1 MTVTLDRASRVVGG
15 ADTHADTIHVAA
27 IDEVGRDLGDREF
40 PTTPLGYRDALDFLT
55 AFGDVSVLGIE
66 GTSSFGTGLAW
77 AAKAAGI
84 AVREVIRPERS
95 VRRLQGK
102 SDPIDAY
109 QAARAVLSGR
119 AQSAPKSQDIEA
131 LRALLNARRS
141 AVKARTAAMN
151 QIHAMLITAPVEL
164 REKYRSPQGEAAG
177 QRPGNLPTRHQG
189 WGRALSAH
197 GVENACPTPPVP
209 HHTSRRARGS
219 AQGPGRCFQPR
230 PALGQGSR
238 PDNGCPV
245 TGHRWRQP

>member
-55 AFGDVSVLGIE
+55 AFGEVSVLGIE

-164 REKYRSPQGEAAG
+164 REKYRSLKEKPLVSALATC
-177 QRPGNLPTRHQG
+177 RPGTKA

-219 AQGPGRCFQPR
+219 AQGPGRCFQSR